1 MEYESG
7 IEGILKR
14 LERQRRLSFGLRMRR
29 NGGINHE
36 SRNLDK
42 DEQSGGA
49 FKDVGEF
56 SWFLA
61 LHTFNLD
68 SLRDFICFE

>member
-14 LERQRRLSFGLRMRR
+14 LERQRLLSFGLYMRR

-42 DEQSGGA
+42 DEQSGGVSN
-49 FKDVGEF
+49 DVGEF
-56 SWFLA
+56 SWFLTPY
-61 LHTFNLD
+61 TFNLD
-68 SLRDFICFE
+68 SLRDFTCFE